1 MCELYSQIW
10 LSLSKDDHQFFF
22 LYLPMGDC
30 HLGYIKQI
38 TDFNNERVS
47 GVSHGCPRDAMA
59 DILRKGFFIFSKN

>member
-1 MCELYSQIW
+1 M
-10 LSLSKDDHQFFF
+10 D
-22 LYLPMGDC
+22 DC

-59 DILRKGFFIFSKN
+59 DILRKGFFLVFLNYNYL